1 MNRMADLLAENGKQL
16 LLGNEAI
23 TRGLFE
29 AGVRFASTYPGTPS
43 SEVGNLLEVYSDKAG
58 MYFEFSSNE
67 KTAVEVA
74 AAAAS
79 SGVRSFTFMKH
90 VGLNVAADPMMTLAY
105 AGVRAGM
112 LIMSADDPSAHSSQN
127 EQDNR
132 YYSTLALIPMVE
144 PSNPQEA
151 KDFIAPAYEI
161 SERLGLPLLYRTT
174 TRVNHARSPVELG
187 KIRTDTPAKG
197 HFDKDDACF
206 VNIPAY
212 AIHNR
217 VRLLE
222 KMKAA
227 EELSESSPLNRIE
240 GSGDVGVIT
249 SGVAYCYVKEFVS
262 GVSILK
268 LGFTNP
274 VPEKKI
280 ADFVRGKRMVIV
292 AEELEPF
299 LEDQVLRICAQ
310 NGISVPVHGKRDGTL
325 PREWEYSPDTMKRL
339 KGLVDVR
346 ETPEPM
352 PKSSLKIPGRP
363 PSLCAG
369 CPHRGMYAA
378 VKKAVGRTPVVYCS
392 DIGCYTLGV
401 QPPFRTADFIICMG
415 GGAGAAGGFAQ
426 ATDQKPI
433 SFIGDS
439 TFFHAGVPPLTS
451 ALFNH
456 HNIIMVILDNRTTA
470 MTGHQPNPGTG
481 RHFGGIDT
489 DAVDIEGVVKGLG
502 VKFVRTVN
510 PYNVRAAAD
519 VMKEALA
526 FDGVAVVIS
535 KCPCPLLLKKE
546 KRLEKKVCVVDQDR
560 CVRCYTCLNTIAC
573 PALIKKD
580 GAVQVDPSQCIGCGM
595 CADVCPK
602 KCIEVRQ

>member
-1 MNRMADLLAENGKQL
+1 MVDLLSDSKQEL

-29 AGVRFASTYPGTPS
+29 AGVKFASTYPGTPS
-43 SEVGNLLEVYSDKAG
+43 SEVGNLLEELSEKAG

-67 KTAVEVA
+67 KTAMEGS

-79 SGVRSFTFMKH
+79 SGVRSFVLMKH
-90 VGLNVAADPMMTLAY
+90 VGLNVAADPLMTLTY

-112 LIMSADDPSAHSSQN
+112 LVMSADDPSAHSSQN

-132 YYSTLALIPMVE
+132 YYSTLALMPMVE

-151 KDFIAPAYEI
+151 KDFIKEAYEI
-161 SERLGLPLLYRTT
+161 SEKLGLPLLYRTT
-174 TRVNHARSPVELG
+174 TRVNHARSVVTFGPL
-187 KIRTDTPAKG
+187 KTDTPLKG
-197 HFDKDDACF
+197 HFEKDDPHF
-206 VNIPAY
+206 VNIPAF
-212 AIHNR
+212 AVQNR

-222 KMKAA
+222 KNKLALQ
-227 EELSESSPLNRIE
+227 LSEESPLNRIE
-240 GSGDVGVIT
+240 GTGDIGIIT

-262 GVSILK
+262 DVSILK

-274 VPEKKI
+274 LPEKKI
-280 ADFVRGKRMVIV
+280 ADFVRGKRFVIV

-299 LEDQVLRICAQ
+299 VEDQVLRIIAQ
-310 NGISVPVHGKRDGTL
+310 NQLNVPVHGKRDGTL
-325 PREWEYSPDTMKRL
+325 PREWEYSPDTMQKL
-339 KGLVDVR
+339 KDLVKVKS
-346 ETPEPM
+346 PAVPM
-352 PKSSLKIPGRP
+352 AKTQMQLPGRP
-363 PSLCAG
+363 PSICAG
-369 CPHRGMYAA
+369 CPHRGMFAA
-378 VKKAVGRTPVVYCS
+378 TKRAVGSTPVVYCS

-433 SFIGDS
+433 AFIGDS

-456 HNIIMVILDNRTTA
+456 HNIVMVILDNRTTA

-481 RHFGGIDT
+481 RHFGGINT

-502 VKFVRTVN
+502 VKFVKTVD
-510 PYNVRAAAD
+510 PYDVMD
-519 VMKEALA
+519 CVKVMKEAID

-546 KRLEKKVCVVDQDR
+546 KRLEKKVCVVNQDECISCFT
-560 CVRCYTCLNTIAC
+560 CVRMIAC
-573 PALIKKD
+573 PALIKK
-580 GAVQVDPSQCIGCGM
+580 GEKVEVDPNQCIGCGM
-595 CADVCPK
+595 CRNVCPK
-602 KCIEVRQ
+602 KCIEVRE

>member
-1 MNRMADLLAENGKQL
+1 MVDLLSDSKQEL

-29 AGVRFASTYPGTPS
+29 AGVKFASTYPGTPS
-43 SEVGNLLEVYSDKAG
+43 SEVGNLLEEIADKAG

-67 KTAVEVA
+67 KTAMEVS

-79 SGVRSFTFMKH
+79 SGVRSFVFMKH
-90 VGLNVAADPMMTLAY
+90 VGLNVAADPLMTLTY

-112 LIMSADDPSAHSSQN
+112 LVMSADDPSAHSSQN

-132 YYSTLALIPMVE
+132 YYATLALMPMVE

-151 KDFIAPAYEI
+151 KDFIKEAYEI
-161 SERLGLPLLYRTT
+161 SEKLGLPLLYRTT
-174 TRVNHARSPVELG
+174 TRVNHARSVVKFGPL
-187 KIRTDTPAKG
+187 KTDTPALG
-197 HFDKDDACF
+197 HFEKDDPHF
-206 VNIPAY
+206 VNIPAF
-212 AIHNR
+212 AVQNR

-222 KMKAA
+222 KNKLALQ
-227 EELSESSPLNRIE
+227 LSEESPLNRIE
-240 GSGDVGVIT
+240 ESGDVGIIT

-262 GVSILK
+262 DVSILK

-280 ADFVRGKRMVIV
+280 ADFIKGKKFIIV
-292 AEELEPF
+292 AEELEPY

-310 NGISVPVHGKRDGTL
+310 NQLNVRVYGKRDGTL
-325 PREWEYSPDTMKRL
+325 PREWEYSPDTMQRL
-339 KGLVDVR
+339 RELVKVKDPAV
-346 ETPEPM
+346 PM
-352 PKSSLKIPGRP
+352 AKSQMQLPGRP

-378 VKKAVGRTPVVYCS
+378 TKKAVGKTPVVYCS

-433 SFIGDS
+433 AFIGDS
-439 TFFHAGVPPLTS
+439 TFFHAGVQPLTS

-456 HNIIMVILDNRTTA
+456 HNIVMVILDNRTTA

-481 RHFGGIDT
+481 RHFGGINT

-502 VKFVRTVN
+502 VKFVRTVD
-510 PYNVRAAAD
+510 PYDVTSCVT
-519 VMKEALA
+519 VMKEAID

-546 KRLEKKVCVVDQDR
+546 KRLEKKVCVVNQDDCISCFT
-560 CVRCYTCLNTIAC
+560 CVRMIAC
-573 PALIKKD
+573 PALIKK
-580 GAVQVDPSQCIGCGM
+580 GEKVEVDPNQCIGCGM
-595 CADVCPK
+595 CRNVCPK
-602 KCIEVRQ
+602 KCIEVRE